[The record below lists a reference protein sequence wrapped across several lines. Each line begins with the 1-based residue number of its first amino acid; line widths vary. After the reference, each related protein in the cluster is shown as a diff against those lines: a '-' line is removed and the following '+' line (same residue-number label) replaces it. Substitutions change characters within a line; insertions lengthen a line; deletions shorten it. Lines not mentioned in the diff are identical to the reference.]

1 MGQFATSM
9 LMTDV
14 EDEMWWLE
22 LYDVVDGLAVFLTN
36 SFLFLTEVSGTNIL

>member
-9 LMTDV
+9 FMTDDG
-14 EDEMWWLE
+14 DEMRWLQ

-36 SFLFLTEVSGTNIL
+36 SFLIFTEVSGTNIL